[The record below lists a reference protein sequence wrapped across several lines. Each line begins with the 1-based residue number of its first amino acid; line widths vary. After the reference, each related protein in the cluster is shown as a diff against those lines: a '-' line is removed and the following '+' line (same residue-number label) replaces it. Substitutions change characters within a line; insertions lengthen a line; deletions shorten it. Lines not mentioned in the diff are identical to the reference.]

1 MPHDRGQTGQDP
13 EMDEG
18 GFMRLS
24 FKENDSLDDL
34 EVEVR
39 SASLDDQA
47 RSLIDTIQEFDRRW
61 REQIAADRRSSLD
74 QESSGDGDQRDGRIL
89 GTNGD
94 TAVLLA
100 PGDVARFFT
109 RGKSVAAQT
118 ATGVWEVDQRI
129 YELERRLP
137 KNLFVRINQGE
148 LVNLDYVDHL
158 DLSLTGTIGLVM
170 TDGTRSFVS
179 RRSLPA
185 FKRALGI

>member
-1 MPHDRGQTGQDP
+1 
-13 EMDEG
+13 
-18 GFMRLS
+18 MRLS
-24 FKENDSLDDL
+24 FKEDGSLDDL

-39 SASLDDQA
+39 SAALDDQA
-47 RSLIDTIQEFDRRW
+47 RSLIDAIQELDRRW
-61 REQIAADRRSSLD
+61 RGQGPAGRGLGAGE
-74 QESSGDGDQRDGRIL
+74 ESPGGGDQRGWRIL
-89 GTNGD
+89 GTDGD

-118 ATGVWEVDQRI
+118 SAGVWEVDQRI

-137 KNLFVRINQGE
+137 QNLFVRINQGE